1 MVVTEV
7 RMRIILKGVP
17 SNIGALNY
25 GTEMAPKLLREA
37 EIVSKLSLYHEVVDL
52 GDVELPKNLIR
63 HNDSPVRNWP
73 SPKIMWEETINQL
86 SLCFEEH
93 DFTIV
98 VGGGCSIFTGI
109 FGKFHQ
115 MYGDRSKIISI
126 DHHIDIKEPSSEICM
141 GATAYTHW
149 FLTSKNEWFEKPSD
163 FTKEGIIALGYS
175 EDTITE
181 GYDISGITGYS
192 KEEILNIGA
201 KNVIRE
207 SLSSL
212 NSEDKIIVHLDL
224 DVINELDLK
233 SVYMPSPN
241 GMKISIVRELL
252 KGIVSDSRVLGLVV
266 TEFSGVSENSE
277 TDAKTVVDLLRSLFE
292 R

>member
-1 MVVTEV
+1 
-7 RMRIILKGVP
+7 
-17 SNIGALNY
+17 
-25 GTEMAPKLLREA
+25 
-37 EIVSKLSLYHEVVDL
+37 
-52 GDVELPKNLIR
+52 
-63 HNDSPVRNWP
+63 
-73 SPKIMWEETINQL
+73 MWEETINQL

-266 TEFSGVSENSE
+266 TEFSGLSGNSE